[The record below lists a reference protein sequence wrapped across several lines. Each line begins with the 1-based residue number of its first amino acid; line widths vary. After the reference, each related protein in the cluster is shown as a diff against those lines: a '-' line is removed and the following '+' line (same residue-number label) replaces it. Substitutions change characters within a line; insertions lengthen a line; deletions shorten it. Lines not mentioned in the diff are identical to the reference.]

1 MSSETTNNGTQFASR
16 WGFILASIG
25 SAVGMANVW
34 GFPAKVGQN
43 GGGAFII
50 IYLLFIVLFGV
61 VALSAEFAI
70 GRRTGSGTVA
80 SYGAAWASRNE
91 KLRTPGTILGW
102 LPLAGSMGIALG
114 YACIIAYILKGL
126 VDSVTGTLLKVDAGA
141 WFDGMAMTPFSVV
154 PYHVIVVVVTLA
166 TMLMG
171 RGLCYV
177 ILQAQ
182 TKGPL
187 PASYNWIGTGF
198 LPTMRIGE
206 GTMNGGK
213 GIDALCLIVAAMLA
227 VLLVLNEIKSI
238 AAAKKNNLP
247 VAPIWQTLLKNVVII
262 GVILFFFYK
271 LACYNGIPVVL
282 ILMALI
288 VAIYHFITTKT
299 VAGRQIY
306 AMGGNAKAARL
317 SGIDTK
323 KVFFWVYTNMG
334 FLAAVAGIVLSARN
348 QSATPKAGDGFEM
361 DAIASCYIGGA
372 ATSGGSGTIVGAVI
386 GAFIMGILNNGMSLA
401 GYDTNVQKVVKGLVL
416 LGAVTFDLVSKRKI
430 E

>member
-1 MSSETTNNGTQFASR
+1 MANNTKKTLKKSGNGMGQYGMMIMLVAVYILFAIITK
-16 WGFILASIG
+16 GKNLTPMNINNLIMQNGYVVILATGMLLCVLTGNVDLGVG
-25 SAVGMANVW
+25 SVVASCGAVAGTLIVDFGWSSPMAML
-34 GFPAKVGQN
+34 GALGVG
-43 GGGAFII
+43 
-50 IYLLFIVLFGV
+50 LVFGV
-61 VALSAEFAI
+61 FVGFF
-70 GRRTGSGTVA
+70 V
-80 SYGAAWASRNE
+80 
-91 KLRTPGTILGW
+91 
-102 LPLAGSMGIALG
+102 
-114 YACIIAYILKGL
+114 AYIQIP
-126 VDSVTGTLLKVDAGA
+126 
-141 WFDGMAMTPFSVV
+141 PF
-154 PYHVIVVVVTLA
+154 IVTLA

-187 PASYNWIGTGF
+187 PADYNWIGTGF
-198 LPTMRIGE
+198 LPVMRIGE

-213 GIDALCLIVAAMLA
+213 GLDLICLVVAVVIS
-227 VLLVLNEIKSI
+227 VLLVLNEMKSI
-238 AAAKKNNLP
+238 ATAKKNNLP
-247 VAPIWQTLLKNVVII
+247 VAPAWQTVLKNVVLV

-271 LACYNGIPVVL
+271 LSCYNGIPVVL

-323 KVFFWVYTNMG
+323 KVFFWVYANMG
-334 FLAAVAGIVLSARN
+334 MLAAVAGIVLSARN

-372 ATSGGSGTIVGAVI
+372 ATSGGVGTIIGAVI

-416 LGAVTFDLVSKRKI
+416 LGAVTFDLVSKRKKK
-430 E
+430 

>member
-1 MSSETTNNGTQFASR
+1 MANTTKNLNKKSGGGLGQYGIMIMLVAVYILFALITDGKNLTPMNINNLIMQNGYVV
-16 WGFILASIG
+16 ILATGMLLCVLTGNVDLGVG
-25 SAVGMANVW
+25 S
-34 GFPAKVGQN
+34 
-43 GGGAFII
+43 
-50 IYLLFIVLFGV
+50 V
-61 VALSAEFAI
+61 VASCGAVAGTLIVDFGWSTPMAMLGAI
-70 GRRTGSGTVA
+70 GVGLIFGFFV
-80 SYGAAWASRNE
+80 GFFV
-91 KLRTPGTILGW
+91 
-102 LPLAGSMGIALG
+102 
-114 YACIIAYILKGL
+114 AYI
-126 VDSVTGTLLKVDAGA
+126 DIP
-141 WFDGMAMTPFSVV
+141 PF
-154 PYHVIVVVVTLA
+154 IVTLA

-198 LPTMRIGE
+198 VPAMRIGE
-206 GTMNGGK
+206 GTLNAGK
-213 GIDALCLIVAAMLA
+213 GLDAISLIVAAVLA
-227 VLLVLNEIKSI
+227 VLLILNEIKSI

-247 VAPIWQTLLKNVVII
+247 VAPVWQTLIKNVVLV
-262 GVILFFFYK
+262 GVIAFFFYK
-271 LACYNGIPVVL
+271 LSCYNGIPVVL

-288 VAIYHFITTKT
+288 VCIYHFITTKT

-317 SGIDTK
+317 SGIDTR

-372 ATSGGSGTIVGAVI
+372 ATSGGSGTIIGAVI

-401 GYDTNVQKVVKGLVL
+401 GYDTNVQKIVKGMVL
-416 LGAVTFDLVSKRKI
+416 LGAVTFDLVSKRKKK
-430 E
+430 